1 MEHTKTVAK
10 ATETREET
18 MRAFENIIQLAEV
31 KESEFKRVSVAMK
44 ERQKKWVAVRGSK
57 DSR

>member
-18 MRAFENIIQLAEV
+18 MRAENIIQLAGV